1 MFVSGSLTIEIKAGT
16 LVSPLVF
23 TLAAPYQSKFK
34 SKPEQTFKSC
44 EPVVIKFMNMVIKKE
59 LCALKYCGPVKVKI
73 VIDHGHNH
81 DVTD

>member
-1 MFVSGSLTIEIKAGT
+1 
-16 LVSPLVF
+16 
-23 TLAAPYQSKFK
+23 
-34 SKPEQTFKSC
+34 
-44 EPVVIKFMNMVIKKE
+44 MNMVIKKE